1 MSIKIKT
8 TNVIK
13 LQKKKKKQC
22 GDLGK
27 KGSRKDLYETHQQM
41 VFKASRLDELT
52 WTMEAE

>member
-1 MSIKIKT
+1 MFIKIKT

-13 LQKKKKKQC
+13 LQKKKKQC